1 MRQTDDR
8 VRLAPD
14 VQRLLLPASIPIL
27 RAHGGRCYSGM
38 MRSVRL
44 CLMIEGQEGV
54 AWEDWVALAE
64 TCERAGLEGLFRSDH
79 YRSVIG
85 LPGRASL
92 DAWTTLAGLAARTER
107 IRLGTLVSP
116 VTFRHPAVLAKSA
129 ATVDQISG
137 GRVEVGLGAG
147 WNEGE
152 HAAYGFP
159 FPSLDARMQML
170 EEQLEIVSRLW
181 AEDLVTFSGR
191 HYRLEDCEAL
201 PKPVQRPRPPV
212 IVGGEAGP
220 RSVSLAVRFAD
231 EYNTLLAGIEECA
244 ERRERIVVA
253 CEQAGRDPATLPLS
267 LMATCVVGSDR
278 RQIVE
283 RAGAVMALGD
293 GRTPTPSRYSRS
305 APSAGSSARRTRP
318 SRGCARWRRSGSSA
332 STSSTWRRPTS
343 SSSSSSAPRLR
354 LPSQRDAAVPRP

>member
-1 MRQTDDR
+1 
-8 VRLAPD
+8 
-14 VQRLLLPASIPIL
+14 
-27 RAHGGRCYSGM
+27 M

-220 RSVSLAVRFAD
+220 RSVGLAVRFAD

-283 RAGAVMALGD
+283 RAGAVMALW
-293 GRTPTPSRYSRS
+293 GRADSDPEQVLEERAERWIVGTPDE
-305 APSAGSSARRTRP
+305 AVA
-318 SRGCARWRRSGSSA
+318 
-332 STSSTWRRPTS
+332 
-343 SSSSSSAPRLR
+343 RLR
-354 LPSQRDAAVPRP
+354 ALEEVGVERVYLQHLAPTDLELVELVGAEIAPAVAA